1 MLRRLVILSFLCCLA
16 ACGSADSGFP
26 DDVPT
31 QLPPVVSRVAPATGP
46 AGTVIQIF
54 GFGFSD
60 IAPNNVVIVGDEGV
74 SATAYALVTPA
85 TATEIE
91 VITATVP
98 AGVAIGAN
106 SVAVVVYENV
116 SNADITFTVTP

>member
-1 MLRRLVILSFLCCLA
+1 MLRRLLILAVLFLAA
-16 ACGSADSGFP
+16 ACGSSGDSFP

-31 QLPPVVSRVAPATGP
+31 QLPPIVSRVAPATGP

-60 IAPNNVVIVGDEGV
+60 VAPNNVVIVGGEGF
-74 SATAYALVTPA
+74 AADAYALVTPA

-91 VITATVP
+91 VLTATVP
-98 AGVAIGAN
+98 AGTPAGVD

-116 SNADITFTVTP
+116 SNTDITFTVTP